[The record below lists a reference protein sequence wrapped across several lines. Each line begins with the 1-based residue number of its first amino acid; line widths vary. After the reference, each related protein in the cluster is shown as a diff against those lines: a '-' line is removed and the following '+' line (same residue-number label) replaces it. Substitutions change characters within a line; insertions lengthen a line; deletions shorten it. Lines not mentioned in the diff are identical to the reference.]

1 MMQMLTAHVVCAL
14 PTLAADPLQ
23 ADYDTSGLVLT
34 RQQHVTTVSEQQDQ
48 GTLTPDDKNS
58 ITPSRTASA
67 TYLYA
72 RSPRSPSHSGPL
84 GFLGTRDQRAEVFVE
99 SFMFWLDTVEMLRV
113 AGEPLVFYSDW
124 VFPVYVFCFLS
135 TVRLVITPNKPL
147 LSSAGVFLQ
156 DFPFLV
162 LRVALVAAFGFV
174 SPPLYPLK
182 NLLVCLSF
190 TYFTFLT
197 KLSIFRRHNMF

>member
-1 MMQMLTAHVVCAL
+1 MMLLKSTVVCLL
-14 PTLAADPLQ
+14 PTPAADPLQ
-23 ADYDTSGLVLT
+23 AHYDTSGLVLT

-48 GTLTPDDKNS
+48 GPPEDKSS

-72 RSPRSPSHSGPL
+72 MSSRSHSGPL
-84 GFLGTRDQRAEVFVE
+84 GFLGARDQRAEVFVE
-99 SFMFWLDTVEMLRV
+99 TFTFWLDTVEMLRV
-113 AGEPLVFYSDW
+113 AGEPSVFSSDW

-135 TVRLVITPNKPL
+135 TVRLVFTPNKPL
-147 LSSAGVFLQ
+147 LSSAGVLLQ

-162 LRVALVAAFGFV
+162 LRVALIAAFGFV
-174 SPPLYPLK
+174 SPLLYPLK

-197 KLSIFRRHNMF
+197 KLRIFRRHNMF